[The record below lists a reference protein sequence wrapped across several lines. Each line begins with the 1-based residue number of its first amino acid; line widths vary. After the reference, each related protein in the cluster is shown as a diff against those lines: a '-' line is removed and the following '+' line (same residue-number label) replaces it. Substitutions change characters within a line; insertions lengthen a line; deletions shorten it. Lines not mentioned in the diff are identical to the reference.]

1 MTQNF
6 PSEPHP
12 ICMQSSKPCSLH
24 HPKGVWSCWRPIDQI
39 YVHPGL
45 LHDWEWF
52 GQGGGGDSLGH
63 GKTGGEL
70 R

>member
-1 MTQNF
+1 M
-6 PSEPHP
+6 EP
-12 ICMQSSKPCSLH
+12 SKPCSAH
-24 HPKGVWSCWRPIDQI
+24 HPKGVWSCWGPIDQI